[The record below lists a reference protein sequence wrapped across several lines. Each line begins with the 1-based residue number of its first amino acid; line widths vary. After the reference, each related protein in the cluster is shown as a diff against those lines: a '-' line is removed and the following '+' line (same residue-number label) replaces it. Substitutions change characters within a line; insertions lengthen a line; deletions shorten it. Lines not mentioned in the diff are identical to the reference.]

1 VEGLT
6 TGPYADRTLIVLN
19 PAAGQEDPERL
30 RRALGGAFAVRKAA
44 FDLVET
50 LGAGDAAVHARRAV
64 ELGYKAVVAV
74 GGDGTVAEVISGLAG
89 SPVLLG
95 IVPQGTANQV
105 AGNLHLPMDVER
117 AVEVVVTGRAV
128 PMDVGELDNGRYF
141 ALIAGAGWDAEVMS
155 IATRQLKDR
164 WGFWAYLYAGLRRAM
179 APSSA
184 LFRIT
189 VDGQQFEVRA
199 ATVLVA
205 NVGQIFHELLPVE
218 LPIAP
223 GSSVSDGL
231 LDICIFAPRNLPDVA
246 AVLWKVARRNY
257 RGDERM
263 LYLQAREIRIEA
275 DPPVIT
281 QVDGDPAGET
291 PLVARVV
298 PGGVRVLVPAAP
310 A

>member
-298 PGGVRVLVPAAP
+298 PGGVRVLVPAG
-310 A
+310 